1 MPGRPKAATSAASNP
16 PPSRSGARSLIR
28 CSTFAS
34 TITRSRSEELR
45 RLYGVAHERFLAF
58 MDAMAT
64 RANPGGITDRAW
76 IDQKAREYQ
85 DRAAKAL
92 I

>member
-1 MPGRPKAATSAASNP
+1 MLDLRVDDHAEPLG
-16 PPSRSGARSLIR
+16 
-28 CSTFAS
+28 
-34 TITRSRSEELR
+34 ELR

-58 MDAMAT
+58 VDAMAT

-85 DRAAKAL
+85 DRAPRH
-92 I
+92 